1 MEIISNN
8 KTEANTVEVEFKV
21 DAAEFDAAVEA
32 AYQKKKKNIS
42 IPGFRKGKAT
52 RKLIEKTYGDGVFY
66 EDAINGMY
74 QKTVANV
81 IEELKLDVVDM
92 PNIEVA
98 SVSKEE
104 GVSFKATFT
113 VKPEVNVKEY
123 KGLKIKKNVKTVTD
137 EDVDAE
143 IKNLLEKNARIIDVT
158 DRPLEKGDTAVFDF
172 EGFVDGVAFEGGK
185 ADNFSLEVGSGRF
198 IPGFE
203 DQMVGKSIDEDFDV
217 NVTFPEDYA
226 AKELAGKAAVFKCK
240 IHEIKGKEYAAL
252 DDEFAKDV
260 SEFDTLDA
268 LKADLKK
275 KLEEKEEINTANQID
290 NDISE
295 ALVNSLEG
303 EIPQVMYDN
312 RVNDMVRDWEYRNR
326 YNGIKLE
333 DYLKYAGVTID
344 QFKENFKAPAET
356 QVKLRLALE
365 KIAELENIE
374 VSDDELNEQFQKMAD
389 EHKMD
394 VEKVKAIVPAENLR
408 EDLKVEKAFDLVRDN
423 AKITKPRAK
432 KAAAEAE
439 EKTEE

>member
-8 KTEANTVEVEFKV
+8 KTAANTVEVEFKV
-21 DAAEFDAAVEA
+21 DATAFEAAVQA
-32 AYQKKKKNIS
+32 AYLKKRKNITVN
-42 IPGFRKGKAT
+42 GFRKGKAP
-52 RKLIEKTYGDGVFY
+52 RNIIEKMYGEGVFY

-74 QKTVANV
+74 QKEVANV

-104 GVSFKATFT
+104 GVTFKATFT
-113 VKPEVNVKEY
+113 VKPEVTVSEY
-123 KGLKIKKNVKTVTD
+123 KGLKIKKVVKTVTD

-143 IKNLLEKNARIIDVT
+143 IKALLEKNARIIDVT
-158 DRPLEKGDTAVFDF
+158 DRPVEKGDTAVFDF
-172 EGFVDGVAFEGGK
+172 EGFVDGVPFEGGK

-217 NVTFPEDYA
+217 NVTFPEDYNA
-226 AKELAGKAAVFKCK
+226 AELAGKAAVFKCK

-275 KLEEKEEINTANQID
+275 KLEEKEELNTANQID

-295 ALVNSLEG
+295 ALVKNLEG

-326 YNGIKLE
+326 YNGIKLD
-333 DYLKYAGVTID
+333 DYLKYAGITID

-365 KIAELENIE
+365 KIAELESIE
-374 VSDDELNEQFQKMAD
+374 VSEDELNEQYQKMAD

-394 VEKVKAIVPAENLR
+394 VEKVKSIVPAENLK
-408 EDLKVEKAFDLVRDN
+408 EDLKVEKAFNFVRDN

-432 KAAAEAE
+432 KAADADD
-439 EKTEE
+439 KTEE

>member
-8 KTEANTVEVEFKV
+8 KTETNTVEVEFKV
-21 DAAEFDAAVEA
+21 DAATFETAVEA
-32 AYQKKKKNIS
+32 AYQKKKNNIQV
-42 IPGFRKGKAT
+42 PGFRKGKAP
-52 RKLIEKTYGDGVFY
+52 RKLIEKTYGEGVFF

-74 QKTVANV
+74 QKTVAEV
-81 IEELKLDVVDM
+81 IDELKLDVVDM
-92 PNIEVA
+92 PNIEVV
-98 SVSKEE
+98 SVSKED
-104 GVSFKATFT
+104 GVNFKASFT
-113 VKPEVNVKEY
+113 VKPEVNVTEY
-123 KGLKIKKNVKTVTD
+123 KGLKIKKIVKTVTD

-143 IKNLLEKNARIIDVT
+143 IKKLLEKNARIIDVT
-158 DRPLEKGDTAVFDF
+158 DRALENGDTAVFDF
-172 EGFVDGVAFEGGK
+172 EGSVDGVPFDGGK
-185 ADNFSLEVGSGRF
+185 AEKFSLEIGSGRF

-203 DQMVGKSIDEDFDV
+203 DQMVGKSIGEDFDV
-217 NVTFPEDYA
+217 NVTFPEEYN

-275 KLEEKEEINTANQID
+275 KLEEKEEVNTANQVD

-295 ALVNSLEG
+295 ALVKNLEA
-303 EIPQVMYDN
+303 EVPQVMYDN

-326 YNGIKLE
+326 YNGIKLD
-333 DYLKYAGVTID
+333 DYLQYAGITLD
-344 QFKENFKAPAET
+344 QFKENFKTPAET

-365 KIAELENIE
+365 KIAELEAIE
-374 VSDDELNEQFQKMAD
+374 VSEEELNEQYQKMAD

-394 VEKVKAIVPAENLR
+394 LEKVKAVVPAANLT
-408 EDLKVEKAFDLVRDN
+408 EDLKVEKAFNFVRDN

-432 KAAAEAE
+432 KSEDD
-439 EKTEE
+439 KTEE